1 MSFNHQIWNINFSG
15 IHGWGEH
22 QILKV
27 DSGANKEPPN
37 RCHVWTTYSGACIVA
52 AKLERRQDVAILE
65 HCCCQV
71 GATEEPRGCNF
82 GALLL
87 PSWSDW
93 GTKRLHCLSTV
104 PTKLEKLRSQE
115 AAKLDYCCC
124 HVGARGEAALLEQCC
139 MLPSWSEG
147 AGSLETNWNGGA
159 KLQWMLRQASALCQP
174 SWSQVTRRCYLEPKL

>member
-37 RCHVWTTYSGACIVA
+37 RCHVWTTVEHALWLQSWRGDKMLQYWSTVA
-52 AKLERRQDVAILE
+52 AKLEQLRSQEAAILE
-65 HCCCQV
+65 PCCCQV
-71 GATEEPRGCNF
+71 GATEEPRGCIVW
-82 GALLL
+82 ALFL
-87 PSWSDW
+87 PSWRNS
-93 GTKRLHCLSTV
+93 GAKRLQSWITV
-104 PTKLEKLRSQE
+104 AAMLELGEKL
-115 AAKLDYCCC
+115 
-124 HVGARGEAALLEQCC
+124 LLEQCC

-147 AGSLETNWNGGA
+147 AGSLVTNWNGGA

>member
-71 GATEEPRGCNF
+71 GATEEPRGCIVWALFLPRWRNS
-82 GALLL
+82 GA
-87 PSWSDW
+87 
-93 GTKRLHCLSTV
+93 KRLQSWITV
-104 PTKLEKLRSQE
+104 AAMLELGEKLHCWSSV
-115 AAKLDYCCC
+115 ACCQ
-124 HVGARGEAALLEQCC
+124 VGAKVQAAWWQTE
-139 MLPSWSEG
+139 MEEPSYSECWDKLQHCV
-147 AGSLETNWNGGA
+147 SQVGA
-159 KLQWMLRQASALCQP
+159 KFLVDVT
-174 SWSQVTRRCYLEPKL
+174 WSQNSNQWRVNNK